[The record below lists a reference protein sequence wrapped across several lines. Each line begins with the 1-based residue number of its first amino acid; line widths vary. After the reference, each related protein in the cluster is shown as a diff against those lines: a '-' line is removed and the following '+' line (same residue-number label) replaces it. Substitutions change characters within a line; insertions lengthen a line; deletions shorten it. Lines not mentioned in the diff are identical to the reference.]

1 MKSAAAIASAA
12 SLIGSAA
19 AASRVPLQFDIAE
32 VDLSSLQKRSVDSG
46 PLEVSPHVLELS
58 RVAGT
63 SPAQTWI
70 QSIRNGAGENGLY
83 KTGHVTNMT
92 DLNGFEYI
100 ASILF
105 GDETLQVIVD
115 SGSSDTWAVQKDFIC
130 QDSDGTRLND
140 TSLCD
145 FGPTYNGTFQHGSI
159 SGVHFN
165 ITYGDGEFATGLMG
179 YQDITLAGLEVPH
192 QEVALVNKSY
202 WNGDNVASGLLGLA
216 YDLLTSEYDDTTG
229 ASKPYDSIFTTMS
242 KKGIIKPDLFSM
254 AMDSKSQT
262 GQLAFGGL
270 PPVKTKGEFISTPI
284 RMIALSSRMPK
295 AKTEYSFY
303 TILPDGFVIKNV
315 TMAPTT
321 NETLASSKWNT
332 AVSKPAGFHNSS
344 TPTIVDSGTTLMYVP
359 SALVNDGWLIC
370 SDISDAFAAAIPGS
384 FYNSLSGAYYAPC
397 NAKVPEFGVV
407 INGHTFYADKSDL
420 FQTSDPVDNGDGTF
434 VCQLGVSDGGEG
446 PYILGDTMMNSMV
459 TVFDVGAG
467 MMRFVSRK

>member
-1 MKSAAAIASAA
+1 MKSVAAIASAA
-12 SLIGSAA
+12 SLIGTAA

-32 VDLSSLQKRSVDSG
+32 VDLSSLQKRSVNSE
-46 PLEVSPHVLELS
+46 PLEVSPHVLQLN

-70 QSIRNGAGENGLY
+70 QSIRNGPSANGLY

-100 ASILF
+100 ASIGF

-159 SGVHFN
+159 PGVHFN

-216 YDLLTSEYDDTTG
+216 YDLLTSEYDDATG

-242 KKGIIKPDLFSM
+242 KKGIVKPDLFSM

-303 TILPDGFVIKNV
+303 TILPDGYVIKNV

-321 NETLASSKWNT
+321 NETLALSKWNT
-332 AVSKPAGFHNSS
+332 AVSKPAGFHNST

-359 SALVNDGWLIC
+359 S
-370 SDISDAFAAAIPGS
+370 DISDAFAAAIPGS
-384 FYNSLSGAYYAPC
+384 LYNFFSGAYYAPC
-397 NAKVPEFGVV
+397 NATVPDFGVV
-407 INGHTFYADKSDL
+407 INGHTFYANSADL
-420 FQTSDPVDNGDGTF
+420 IQTSDPVDNGDGTF
-434 VCQLGVSDGGEG
+434 VCLLGVSDGGEG
-446 PYILGDTMMNSMV
+446 PYILGDTMMNSLV

-467 MMRFVSRK
+467 MMRFASRE